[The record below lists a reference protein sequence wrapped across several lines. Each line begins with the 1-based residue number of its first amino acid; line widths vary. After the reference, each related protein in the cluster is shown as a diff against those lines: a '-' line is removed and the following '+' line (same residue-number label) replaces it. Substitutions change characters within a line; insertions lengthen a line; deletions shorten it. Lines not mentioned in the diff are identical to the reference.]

1 MVTKEYLTSATII
14 TYQRETVEIP
24 FGGHGMTKRDISS
37 LEANRSWVATQ
48 NLSPFV
54 GEWIAVH
61 EESILARG
69 RDLADVMNAVE
80 QKSVERDAPLYMR
93 VPEGIITT

>member
-1 MVTKEYLTSATII
+1 
-14 TYQRETVEIP
+14 
-24 FGGHGMTKRDISS
+24 MTKRDISS
-37 LEANRSWVATQ
+37 LEANRAWITTQ

-69 RDLADVMNAVE
+69 KDLADVMNSVVE
-80 QKSVERDAPLYMR
+80 KNVERDVPLYMR